1 MVSDFKP
8 IEHAQ
13 VEWQADTPVAPAFG
27 DNYFSRGQGPAE
39 SQAVF
44 IQGNR
49 LPERFTALPENGLFV
64 IGETGFGTGL
74 NVLLAARLFTETAP
88 TSARLHLVSAEKYP
102 LTQADLKIALK
113 QWPALA
119 VWAQALLR
127 QYPPAV
133 PGFHR
138 IRLATH
144 IDLTLMLGDAESMWS
159 QHAGAIDAWFLD
171 GFAPDRNPGMWN
183 VGVFKRLAEKSRP
196 GATLASFTVAGPVR
210 RGLQA
215 AGFTLERKPGF
226 GQKRHRLEG
235 VWPGPHSAQM
245 VHRGTALVAG
255 AGLAGATTARA
266 LAERGWQ
273 VTVIERKAIASGA
286 SGNRAGVVYTTPS
299 AHATAQNR
307 YYQSSYLHALRF
319 LHRHEIEHLG
329 IGRLNGVIQHLSD
342 AHLQKKLPLAM
353 DSGYWPESILKR
365 LDHERVELT
374 GGGYL
379 QPARWCR
386 HLFEHPSIEVRN
398 GNVLDWAE
406 QGLKLMD
413 GQVLQADHTVA
424 CVSGHARAL
433 TGLDWLPLKMIRGQV
448 SYCAATGQSANWS
461 QAECHRGYLTP
472 AIDGLHCIGA
482 TFNLHEH
489 DPEANPAD
497 DQANLNQLKKHLQKR
512 WRELGGD
519 AITVRDQRVG
529 FRCQSSDYLPLA
541 GHMVDRDGK
550 PQAGLWLNLAHGSRG
565 ITGTPIC
572 ADLIADQISGIPV
585 SMDREMQTALSP
597 KRFSERKQAG
607 KRVRQ
612 PIRKR
617 RSSSK

>member
-13 VEWQADTPVAPAFG
+13 VQWQAGTPVAPEFDDG
-27 DNYFSRGQGPAE
+27 YFSHGQGPAE

-44 IQGNR
+44 IHGNR
-49 LPERFTALPENGLFV
+49 LPERFAALPEHGLFV

-74 NVLLAARLFTETAP
+74 NMLLTARLFTETAP
-88 TSARLHLVSAEKYP
+88 KSARLHVVSVEKYP
-102 LTQADLKIALK
+102 LKPADLNTALS
-113 QWPALA
+113 QWPELA
-119 VWAQALLR
+119 AWSRTLLS

-138 IRLATH
+138 IRLAER
-144 IDLTLMLGDAESMWS
+144 IDLTLMLGEAESMWR
-159 QHAGAIDAWFLD
+159 QHPGGIDAWFLD
-171 GFAPDRNPGMWN
+171 GFAPDRNPDMWN
-183 VGVFKRLAEKSRP
+183 VDVFKRLAEKSRP
-196 GATLASFTVAGPVR
+196 GATLASFTVAGHVR

-215 AGFTLERKPGF
+215 AGFSLERKPGF
-226 GQKRHRLEG
+226 GHKRHRLEG

-245 VHRGTALVAG
+245 FHRGTALVAG

-353 DSGYWPESILKR
+353 DRGYWPESILKR

-379 QPARWCR
+379 QPALWCR
-386 HLFEHPSIEVRN
+386 HLLDHPSIEVRN
-398 GNVLDWAE
+398 GDVLDWAE
-406 QGLKLMD
+406 HGLKLMD

-424 CVSGHARAL
+424 CVSGHARAF
-433 TGLDWLPLKMIRGQV
+433 TGLEWLPLKMIRGQV
-448 SYCAATGQSANWS
+448 SYCAATGQSTNWS

-489 DPEANPAD
+489 DPGANPAD
-497 DQANLNQLKKHLQKR
+497 DRTNLNQLKRNLPER
-512 WRELGGD
+512 WDQLGGD
-519 AITVRDQRVG
+519 AIAVTGRRVG

-541 GHMVDRDGK
+541 GAMIDADG
-550 PQAGLWLNLAHGSRG
+550 QEHAGHWLNLAHGSRG
-565 ITGTPIC
+565 ITGTPLC
-572 ADLIADQISGIPV
+572 AEWIADRISGLPV
-585 SMDREMQTALSP
+585 SVDNEMQRALEP
-597 KRFSERKQAG
+597 KRFIERQQRRRKQKKSGAS
-607 KRVRQ
+607 RN
-612 PIRKR
+612 
-617 RSSSK
+617 